1 MADLVSLLSIA
12 SCSLISIIAQIQN
25 SRCRKIKI
33 CFGAFQCIR
42 NVDDDDDGQRII
54 HMPLNN
60 SQIN

>member
-1 MADLVSLLSIA
+1 MTDIVSVLSIA

-42 NVDDDDDGQRII
+42 NVDDDDDGQRIVNI
-54 HMPLNN
+54 PFND
-60 SQIN
+60 S